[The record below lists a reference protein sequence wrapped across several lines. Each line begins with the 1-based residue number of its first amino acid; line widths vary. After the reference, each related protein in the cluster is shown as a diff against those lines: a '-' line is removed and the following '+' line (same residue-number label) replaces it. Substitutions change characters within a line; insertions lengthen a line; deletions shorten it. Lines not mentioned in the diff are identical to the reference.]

1 MALIPN
7 RACGMTS
14 FRRRPP
20 PPNGF
25 SLVEVVV
32 SAAITGLVI
41 LGVANLWGQSSK
53 VFQQLRQR
61 NSQEALI
68 EEDVATMEDLAYRYT
83 CCPGSCTTTSSIVGT
98 SPTCMG
104 EEGNGT
110 PAIGT
115 EYYYFPYYSNT
126 ATNTPN
132 IDAFKDLCKNGTL
145 VTELAN
151 QMAAAPKSKAFTDR
165 GLTRTVKVDE
175 NDKSLHRVRI
185 DYTGT
190 NLQRST
196 MVVPTA
202 ARWCFEGSP

>member
-1 MALIPN
+1 
-7 RACGMTS
+7 MTS
-14 FRRRPP
+14 FRRPPP

-68 EEDVATMEDLAYRYT
+68 EEDIATMEDLAYRYT
-83 CCPGSCTTTSSIVGT
+83 CCPGSCTTDPSTVAASA
-98 SPTCMG
+98 TCKG
-104 EEGNGT
+104 EEGSGT
-110 PAIGT
+110 PGVGT
-115 EYYYFPYYSNT
+115 EYYYFPYYNNT
-126 ATNTPN
+126 APTTPN
-132 IDAFKDLCKNGTL
+132 IDAFRALCINGTL

-151 QMAAAPKSKAFTDR
+151 QMAAAPKSNAFTER
-165 GLTRTVKVDE
+165 GLTRSVVVD
-175 NDKSLHRVRI
+175 NASLHRVRV